1 MNAKRTAHSDETKA
15 AVMAALLTGQS
26 ISAVARE
33 YGLPKGTVA
42 GWKNQALRESQ
53 AVATPTEQR
62 RERIGAL
69 IVDYLE
75 QALETLSA
83 QARTFA
89 DESWLRKQD
98 ASELAVLH
106 GVLADKTI
114 RILEALAESPHDE
127 S

>member
-1 MNAKRTAHSDETKA
+1 MNVAAILKGKGRRIVSAQPNDSIET
-15 AVMAALLTGQS
+15 VVGILG
-26 ISAVARE
+26 
-33 YGLPKGTVA
+33 
-42 GWKNQALRESQ
+42 
-53 AVATPTEQR
+53 

>member
-1 MNAKRTAHSDETKA
+1 MNDKRATYSDETKA
-15 AVMAALLTGQS
+15 AVMAALLAGQS

-33 YGLPKGTVA
+33 YGLPKGTVG
-42 GWKNQALRESQ
+42 GWKQQALREAQPTASQ
-53 AVATPTEQR
+53 AAAK
-62 RERIGAL
+62 RERIGGL

-75 QALETLSA
+75 QALETLRA

-127 S
+127 P